1 MRVRL
6 CVVGVIPLAVLVPP
20 VPLAAEKCTPQITDV
35 QGGGEENLDCEV
47 RPVDYE
53 YAVKFACGRSD
64 GGLTARG
71 QYFTTVNVHNP
82 GAAELLFR
90 KKVAVALAGQRPGP
104 VSRNAEDRL
113 GPDEAFA
120 VECREIAKLAGTGGA
135 FVDGFLVIESPAE
148 LDVVAL
154 YAGAGKDGSLS
165 TLAVERV
172 SPRRE
177 RPARAALRSVESGRA
192 LADRIRLQR
201 AGPDVDIKI
210 YDGIRVKPG
219 EAPWMVAFVDADRR
233 GQVTC
238 GGALV
243 APAWV
248 LTAGHCGLRPA
259 EDLAIVGQVELG
271 SGASPTDIDLVCPG
285 PAETDLALVH
295 LRTPSTMSPLPTEAR
310 EAPEKLVGESMR
322 IYGWGLTE
330 QGYRSPHLLR
340 ADVEVISESEC
351 REELEGVAAICSG
364 CFCAWD
370 REGIRDACAWDSGGP
385 GVMSAAS
392 SSAASQAGVISRSAG
407 CGQKPGMYAFVPEQ
421 QDWIQKTIDGSAP
434 TSACERGGS

>member
-1 MRVRL
+1 MRL
-6 CVVGVIPLAVLVPP
+6 GPCVAGLIPLAVVVPI
-20 VPLAAEKCTPQITDV
+20 PLAAQTPA
-35 QGGGEENLDCEV
+35 NF
-47 RPVDYE
+47 E

-64 GGLTARG
+64 GELTARG

-82 GAAELLFR
+82 AAVEVRFR
-90 KKVAVALAGQRPGP
+90 NKVAVSLAGQHPGP
-104 VSRNAEDRL
+104 VSRYAEAGL

-120 VECREIAKLAGTGGA
+120 IECREIGKLARTGGA

-148 LDVVAL
+148 LDVVAV
-154 YAGAGKDGSLS
+154 YAGAGKGGSLS

-177 RPARAALRSVESGRA
+177 PSALAALRSGEGGRA

-201 AGPDVDIKI
+201 GGPDVDIKI
-210 YDGIRVKPG
+210 YDGTRVRPG

-248 LTAGHCGLRPA
+248 LTAGHCGVRPA
-259 EDLAIVGQVELG
+259 EDLAIVGQVELS

-295 LRTPSTMSPLPTEAR
+295 LATPSTMAPLPAEGR
-310 EAPEKLVGESMR
+310 EAPAMLVGESMR

-351 REELEGVAAICSG
+351 RQELEGVAAICPG

-370 REGIRDACAWDSGGP
+370 RQGIRDACTWDSGGP
-385 GVMSAAS
+385 GVLSALS
-392 SSAASQAGVISRSAG
+392 SSSASQAGVISRSAG
-407 CGQKPGMYAFVPEQ
+407 CGLKPGMYAFVPEQ
-421 QDWIQKTIDGSAP
+421 RDWIRKTIDGSARTP
-434 TSACERGGS
+434 GALACAGGSS